1 MNPFHYVHGH
11 LLWRASSLEK
21 TLAWGKI
28 EGRRRRGWQKTRWL
42 DGITDSMDVSLNKFR
57 EMVKDREAWCAAVRG
72 SQRVGLGFVTEQQQ
86 FQIPLIPNSS
96 VEWNLTFKTF
106 ICDVDFPVQDD
117 FPMYLWAV
125 FYCLSEPAG
134 YLWDARG
141 RESLHR
147 AGRSLK
153 AGLTTALGR
162 LGRSWWHVLEFTLL
176 LFLWT
181 NTQLCFSAQTPSS
194 PSLPRFC
201 FIPGLWFSGSCSEI
215 TTGISSCEPW
225 LWIHPLSQFFHS
237 SVCCGPLLAA
247 APTTDPIRPG
257 RHFRQAI
264 WGRTGILWAHSFWD
278 IV

>member
-1 MNPFHYVHGH
+1 MNTFHYVHGH
-11 LLWRASSLEK
+11 LLWKANSLEK
-21 TLAWGKI
+21 TLMWGKI
-28 EGRRRRGWQKTRWL
+28 EGRKRRGQQKTRWL
-42 DGITDSMDVSLNKFR
+42 DGITDSVDTSLNKFR
-57 EMVKDREAWCAAVRG
+57 EMVKDREAWCAAVHG
-72 SQRVGLGFVTEQQQ
+72 SQRVGHDLVTEQQQ

-96 VEWNLTFKTF
+96 EEWNLTFKTF

-117 FPMYLWAV
+117 FPMYLWAMS
-125 FYCLSEPAG
+125 YCLSEPARC
-134 YLWDARG
+134 LWDPQG
-141 RESLHR
+141 QESLHR

-162 LGRSWWHVLEFTLL
+162 RGRSWWHVLESTLL
-176 LFLWT
+176 LLLWT

-225 LWIHPLSQFFHS
+225 LWTHSLSQFFYS

-247 APTTDPIRPG
+247 ASTTDPIRPG
-257 RHFRQAI
+257 LHFHQAI
-264 WGRTGILWAHSFWD
+264 GGRTDILWAHSFWD